1 MSLITNHF
9 YHKSNMKIAIE
20 AQRIFRPNK
29 HGMDFVALETIRE
42 LQKIDHEN
50 EYFIFVSPGPDH
62 CLNDSDNMHIVELR
76 CPSYPLWE
84 QVALPR
90 AVARVRPD
98 LLHCT
103 SNTAPVKCPVPLVL
117 TLHDIIFLEKRQSS
131 SRSLYQVMGWHYR
144 RLVVP
149 RILSECRKIITVSN
163 FECNRIREALNLP
176 KDRLTA
182 VYNGYSPHFRQM
194 PPAPEIVHKY
204 VPSDDYLFFLGNT
217 DPKKNTPR
225 VLKAYGLYLRQSK
238 HKRPLLIADLKE
250 EAIDGILSAE
260 GIKEVKPYLSFPG
273 YIPNADLAALYNGAF
288 AFLYPS
294 LRESFGIPM
303 LESMACGTPVIAGN
317 TSAMPEIAGEGAL
330 LADPLDENDI
340 ARKILLLEEDDTFY
354 QQQVDYGLER
364 VKLFS
369 WRKSA
374 EALLKIYKEIII
386 HKPQSRGIL

>member
-62 CLNDSDNMHIVELR
+62 CLNESDNMHIVELR

-131 SRSLYQVMGWHYR
+131 SRSLYQEMGWHYR

-204 VPSDDYLFFLGNT
+204 IPSDDYLFFLGNT

-374 EALLKIYKEIII
+374 EALLKIYNK
-386 HKPQSRGIL
+386 S

>member
-62 CLNDSDNMHIVELR
+62 CLNESDNMHIVELR

-103 SNTAPVKCPVPLVL
+103 SNTAPVKCPIPLVL

-131 SRSLYQVMGWHYR
+131 SRSLYQEMGWHYR

-204 VPSDDYLFFLGNT
+204 IPSDDYLFFLGNT

>member
-1 MSLITNHF
+1 
-9 YHKSNMKIAIE
+9 MKIAIE

-62 CLNDSDNMHIVELR
+62 CLNESDNMHIVELR

-131 SRSLYQVMGWHYR
+131 SRSLYQEMGWHYR

-163 FECNRIREALNLP
+163 FECNRLREALNLP

-204 VPSDDYLFFLGNT
+204 IPSDDYLFFLGNT